1 MNLPI
6 KLVKDTISNTEIDSL
21 CGWLSTYPQL
31 TKGKL
36 TEQFEQEWS
45 DWLGVKYSVFV
56 NSGSAANLGM
66 IYALKVSGQLKNNKI
81 IAPCVSWATTVSPIM
96 QLGFDLILCDTDKD
110 SLGIDPI
117 ELENLC
123 KIHNP
128 AGLILVHVLGFPNKM
143 KEITEICKKYDVIL
157 LEDSCE
163 SVGSEYDGKKTG
175 TFGAMSSF
183 STYFGHHFST
193 IEGGL
198 ISTNDFEL
206 YEILKSIRS
215 HGWSR
220 DLSLPTQEKLKKKY
234 NIDDFRNLYTFYY
247 PGFNMRSTDLQAFLG
262 IGQLKSLDDKN
273 QKRYNNFIK
282 YDQTI
287 KNDYWKIKFKGFI
300 SNFSYPI
307 IHPNKNILVES
318 LKENKIECRPLICGS
333 MSRQPFYYEKYSKIL
348 YSFSD
353 IVHDFGLYL
362 PNNPDMST
370 EEIEYICNIVNKSIK

>member
-36 TEQFEQEWS
+36 TEQFEKEWS
-45 DWLGVKYSVFV
+45 DWLDVKYSVFV

-66 IYALKVSGQLKNNKI
+66 IYALKVSGRLKNNKI

-157 LEDSCE
+157 LEDS
-163 SVGSEYDGKKTG
+163 
-175 TFGAMSSF
+175 
-183 STYFGHHFST
+183 
-193 IEGGL
+193 
-198 ISTNDFEL
+198 
-206 YEILKSIRS
+206 
-215 HGWSR
+215 
-220 DLSLPTQEKLKKKY
+220 
-234 NIDDFRNLYTFYY
+234 
-247 PGFNMRSTDLQAFLG
+247 
-262 IGQLKSLDDKN
+262 
-273 QKRYNNFIK
+273 
-282 YDQTI
+282 
-287 KNDYWKIKFKGFI
+287 
-300 SNFSYPI
+300 
-307 IHPNKNILVES
+307 
-318 LKENKIECRPLICGS
+318 
-333 MSRQPFYYEKYSKIL
+333 
-348 YSFSD
+348 
-353 IVHDFGLYL
+353 
-362 PNNPDMST
+362 
-370 EEIEYICNIVNKSIK
+370 